1 MCPGSLALAPFSL
14 SSCVG
19 FRSCRSV
26 LFKFRQNRNYP
37 QVCPWIKKRSGRQ
50 DVNDLLHVKK
60 GSFAASVGVTYG
72 IWSVGRKVS
81 APKTPGCPLGIEGRV
96 RKTLCARSAT
106 FLCGNIFLG
115 LIMQKQSGKG
125 ACSMKLLHPPQG
137 VFPFQASS
145 PKGSQTHRANVF
157 SRFLGQATFVH
168 W

>member
-72 IWSVGRKVS
+72 IWSVGRKVFS
-81 APKTPGCPLGIEGRV
+81 SENAGLSPRDRGAGAKNSLRAQRGFFIWQH
-96 RKTLCARSAT
+96 
-106 FLCGNIFLG
+106 FLG
-115 LIMQKQSGKG
+115 AVHAKKSGKD